1 MRGEDR
7 GLVQRQKEGRIVVLH
22 CGRLTNGKVTWSRD
36 TNGQRV
42 DILTTHNEQTTKH
55 IADPDRRYGSG
66 ANLVLT
72 IFRVSQ
78 SDAGRYDCSAATVEL
93 SVTAETLHQ
102 TEKEGNNVTLKCGR
116 LTNGTVTWSRDTNGQ
131 RVDILT
137 THNGETTKHIAD
149 PDRRYGSRKDPV
161 LIIHGVSQS
170 DAGRYDCSGATVE
183 LSVTSGTDQPST
195 TPTTQRKTTK
205 ATETTT
211 TATTPTTQRRNTKAT
226 ETTTTATTPTTQRR
240 NTKATETTTTAT
252 TPKTQRRT
260 TKATETTTAT
270 TPTTQRRT
278 TKATETATA
287 TESSSG
293 GTTRALWKVLIIV
306 AVSCLVAVALVLF
319 LWKCFYKRK
328 VCTVKQKQ
336 DHLYDCI
343 DNNMPTTQPASDEQ
357 NAKEPVYH
365 LVTQPRVQITDDQQ
379 STPEAA
385 EPLGNNPTQTEQV
398 EQLYAKIKKP

>member
-183 LSVTSGTDQPST
+183 LSVTSGT
-195 TPTTQRKTTK
+195 
-205 ATETTT
+205 
-211 TATTPTTQRRNTKAT
+211 
-226 ETTTTATTPTTQRR
+226 
-240 NTKATETTTTAT
+240 
-252 TPKTQRRT
+252 
-260 TKATETTTAT
+260 
-270 TPTTQRRT
+270 
-278 TKATETATA
+278 
-287 TESSSG
+287 
-293 GTTRALWKVLIIV
+293 ALWKVLIIV

-328 VCTVKQKQ
+328 AVCTVKQKQ